1 MKKCFIFLS
10 FIILFLVSCTGS
22 GNVEAFVQDRVL
34 PNMASADNA
43 TFHMMS
49 VRTFPEGTIA
59 LYSTKDANQIND
71 EILGYAVLEK
81 GVLGWK
87 SNSDGAFA
95 RDKSTYPSEQLIDYA
110 SAEFYFNP
118 DANRGG
124 FTHVLLYGEILSP
137 EVTAVNLLLSDGT
150 EIEDNGEGG
159 VFALPVPKGA
169 PVCELQVMG
178 QDGKILQTISSPE
191 LNNSPAICPAP
202 AN

>member
-1 MKKCFIFLS
+1 MKRHFIFLS
-10 FIILFLVSCTGS
+10 IIILFLVSCTGS

-59 LYSTKDANQIND
+59 LYSTKDANRISD

-95 RDKSTYPSEQLIDYA
+95 RDKSSYPSEQLIDYA

-124 FTHVLLYGEILSP
+124 FTHALIYGEILSP
-137 EVTAVNLLLSDGT
+137 TVTAVNLLLSDGT
-150 EIEDNGEGG
+150 KIEDNGEGD
-159 VFALPVPKGA
+159 VFAFPVPKGA
-169 PVCELQVMG
+169 PLCELQIMG